1 METRGSKFS
10 AEMQIRVI
18 DVLLD
23 KIYYLEEH
31 CLQRSRFLVRK
42 AGALRACGVQNIESC
57 LKSLSEAISLLVSS
71 NLILP
76 FLFSFSQKGISRLI
90 FLHQTSKPSQRIH
103 LKATQL

>member
-57 LKSLSEAISLLVSS
+57 LESLSEAISLLVSLKAAS
-71 NLILP
+71 
-76 FLFSFSQKGISRLI
+76 SQVFHIAIPLLI